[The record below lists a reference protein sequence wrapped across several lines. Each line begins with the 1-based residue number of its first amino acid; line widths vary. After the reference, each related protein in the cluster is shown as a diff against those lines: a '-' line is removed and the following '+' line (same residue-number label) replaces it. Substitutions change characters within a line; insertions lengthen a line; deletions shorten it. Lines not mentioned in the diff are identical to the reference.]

1 MPQSFFGFWDIWSCL
16 TIRKFW
22 WCFFVL
28 IMFDMLMEIL
38 PDCGGLP
45 MDNPLIVCENSS
57 FQCQSFLDLVPKD
70 RIWKLSL
77 SGNDLSGRF
86 QRRTCRS
93 FLPGSDAP
101 DSPCLVAKS
110 ERNPCCCEIRG
121 ASFEWWVI
129 LWKFWRFWPHIF
141 SSKVG
146 WCLLSTSSADFS
158 YKHRLFHALSR
169 VVSQKACKGGVI
181 ACRSWR
187 IGHKFNLWRIL
198 KSLFRLLC

>member
-121 ASFEWWVI
+121 ASFWVMSDSLEI
-129 LWKFWRFWPHIF
+129 LASQIF
-141 SSKVG
+141 QQG
-146 WCLLSTSSADFS
+146 WIRLDDVFYPLVQQISAINTGCFMLCPGLCP
-158 YKHRLFHALSR
+158 KRPA
-169 VVSQKACKGGVI
+169 KAV
-181 ACRSWR
+181 
-187 IGHKFNLWRIL
+187 
-198 KSLFRLLC
+198 